1 MPDKPEKIDLTTVTY
16 NEGPP
21 SADAATLGVAAADD
35 TSPASVP
42 PQFKPV
48 LGGLENA
55 PPPGEVTSED
65 TQEAGPLPGL
75 YYYRVVATDEAAS
88 GPRGIGDDQYEDED
102 LPAGDGGGSPP
113 LMTFQW
119 GNTPPLGDEEVPTL
133 VSLNQTEAGEMLI
146 GDLSINGDLELGG
159 DVSPTDVDSEF
170 DAEV

>member
-16 NEGPP
+16 NEGQS
-21 SADAATLGVAAADD
+21 SAAPATPDLATTDD

-48 LGGLENA
+48 LGGLEDESA
-55 PPPGEVTSED
+55 SRT
-65 TQEAGPLPGL
+65 
-75 YYYRVVATDEAAS
+75 ATPA
-88 GPRGIGDDQYEDED
+88 RGSFDDYEDED

-119 GNTPPLGDEEVPTL
+119 GDTPPLGDDEVPTL